1 MSASGAAARR
11 RRVLDLGVQDWF
23 RLVFAAIGV
32 LAVTAAV
39 LVAWLTAQTRG
50 TSNELVNS
58 ILPAQ
63 VQAYR
68 LQGALVDQETG
79 VRGYGLT
86 GDVRFLQPYTTG
98 LATERAAAAQLRVLI
113 SGKKLLTADLA
124 RIERAARAWRAG
136 YAVPSI
142 NKARRGPLTGNDLT
156 LLDQGK
162 NAFDRLRVLF
172 AAQNAH
178 LSAATLADRAALGRA
193 RVFQNWVYVAI
204 LVVFLLA
211 AAALAVLLDRTVIRP
226 LHRLRTAS
234 DEVAAGDYSHHI
246 QPAGPADLWALSA
259 AVEGMRSELVAAL
272 EASRAAQAVAARQAV
287 DLDAQAAEL
296 RRSNAELEQFAYV
309 ASHDL
314 QEPLRKV
321 ASFCQ
326 LLEKRY
332 SDQLDERGLRY
343 IDFAVDGAKRMQ
355 VLINDLLTFSRV
367 GRASDVL
374 RPVPLDEPL
383 DAAVSALS
391 AVIEETSA
399 IIERP
404 GPLPPVMGDATLLG
418 MLWQNLIGNAIKFR
432 AADRTPVIQ
441 ITADEQPDGGWQ
453 IGVAD
458 NGIGVPAEFA
468 EKIFIIF
475 QRLHARDAYPGTG
488 IGLALCKRIVEQ
500 HGGEM
505 FLDTSYPGGTRIYF
519 TLPAAAAGPP
529 DRAEIIGT
537 LTLAGPARPA
547 PLPPAWLRPARLRP
561 ARARTRR
568 TPPPAPKG
576 HHMCDME
583 QIEVLLV
590 EDDAGDELM
599 TREAFEDNK
608 IRNRLHVARDGEEA
622 LDFLYRRGA
631 HADAPAADLVLL
643 DLNLPKYDGRQILE
657 QIKTD
662 PELSHVPVVIL
673 TTSSS
678 EEDILRSYKLHAN
691 AYVTKPVDVDQFIAA
706 VRQIDEFFVSV
717 VKLPKR

>member
-1 MSASGAAARR
+1 MHPERR
-11 RRVLDLGVQDWF
+11 LGRPRVLELGVQDLF
-23 RLVFAAIGV
+23 RLVFAALVV
-32 LAVTAAV
+32 LAVIAAA

-50 TSNELVNS
+50 TSNELANS

-63 VQAYR
+63 AQAYR

-86 GDVRFLQPYTTG
+86 GDVRFLQPYTAG
-98 LATERAAAAQLRVLI
+98 LATEKAAAAQLRTLI
-113 SGKKLLTADLA
+113 GGKKPLTADLA
-124 RIERAARAWRAG
+124 RIERAAAAWRAG
-136 YAVPSI
+136 YAGPAISR
-142 NKARRGPLTGNDLT
+142 ARGGPLTGNDLT

-162 NAFDRLRVLF
+162 SAFDRLRVLF
-172 AAQNAH
+172 ATQNAH
-178 LSAATLADRAALGRA
+178 LAAQTVADRAALGRA
-193 RVFQNWVYVAI
+193 RVFQNWVYAAI
-204 LVVFLLA
+204 LVIFLLA

-226 LHRLRTAS
+226 LHRLRAAS
-234 DEVAAGDYSHHI
+234 DEVAEGDYSHHI
-246 QPAGPADLWALSA
+246 QPSGPADLWALAA
-259 AVEGMRSELVAAL
+259 AVEGMRAELVTAL
-272 EASRAAQAVAARQAV
+272 EASRAAQAV
-287 DLDAQAAEL
+287 LDAQAAEL

-332 SDQLDERGLRY
+332 RDQLDERGLKY

-367 GRASDVL
+367 GRASDV
-374 RPVPLDEPL
+374 REPVPLDAPL
-383 DAAVSALS
+383 DAATTALS
-391 AVIEETSA
+391 AAIEETSA
-399 IIERP
+399 VIERP
-404 GPLPPVMGDATLLG
+404 GPLPEVMGDPTLLG

-432 AADRTPVIQ
+432 AADRTPVIR
-441 ITADEQPDGGWQ
+441 ITADEQADGGWQ

-458 NGIGVPAEFA
+458 NGIGVPPEFA

-505 FLDTSYPGGTRIYF
+505 FLDTTYSGGTRIYF
-519 TLPAAAAGPP
+519 TLPGPGGPP
-529 DRAEIIGT
+529 G
-537 LTLAGPARPA
+537 
-547 PLPPAWLRPARLRP
+547 RPARGHRHPHASRP
-561 ARARTRR
+561 VQPGPGRART
-568 TPPPAPKG
+568 PAPAPKG
-576 HHMCDME
+576 QRMCDLE

-590 EDDAGDELM
+590 EDDPGDELM

-631 HADAPAADLVLL
+631 HADAPPADLILL

-657 QIKTD
+657 QIKSD
-662 PELSHVPVVIL
+662 PELAHVPVVIL

-691 AYVTKPVDVDQFIAA
+691 AYVTKPVDVDQFISA

>member
-1 MSASGAAARR
+1 VSASGPAARR
-11 RRVLDLGVQDWF
+11 PGVLELGVQDWF
-23 RLVFAAIGV
+23 RLVFAALGV
-32 LAVTAAV
+32 LAVIAAV

-63 VQAYR
+63 AQAYR

-86 GDVRFLQPYTTG
+86 GDVRFLQPYTAG
-98 LATERAAAAQLRVLI
+98 LATEKAAAAQLRAVI
-113 SGKKLLTADLA
+113 GGKKLLTADLA
-124 RIERAARAWRAG
+124 RLERAARAWRAG
-136 YAVPSI
+136 YAVPTV
-142 NKARRGPLTGNDLT
+142 NQARRGPLSGGDLT

-162 NAFDRLRVLF
+162 AAFDRLRVLF
-172 AAQNAH
+172 ATQNTH
-178 LSAATLADRAALGRA
+178 LAGQAVADRAALGRA
-193 RVFQNWVYVAI
+193 RVFQNWVYVSI

-226 LHRLRTAS
+226 LHRLRADS
-234 DEVAAGDYSHHI
+234 DEVAGGDYSHHI
-246 QPAGPADLWALSA
+246 QPSGPADLWALSV
-259 AVEGMRSELVAAL
+259 AVEGMRSELVTAL
-272 EASRAAQAVAARQAV
+272 DASRAAQSA
-287 DLDAQAAEL
+287 LDAQAAEL

-332 SDQLDERGLRY
+332 RDKLDERGLKY

-374 RPVPLDEPL
+374 EPVPLDVPL
-383 DAAVSALS
+383 NAATTALS

-399 IIERP
+399 VIEHP
-404 GPLPPVMGDATLLG
+404 GSLPEVMGDATLLG

-432 AADRTPVIQ
+432 AADRTPVIR
-441 ITADEQPDGGWQ
+441 ITADEQPDGGWR

-468 EKIFIIF
+468 EKVFVIF

-505 FLDTSYPGGTRIYF
+505 FLDTTYSGGTRMYF
-519 TLPAAAAGPP
+519 TLPAPGTPAAHPP

-537 LTLAGPARPA
+537 LTLAGPGPGEQNTSTSPEGTTHVRPGTD
-547 PLPPAWLRPARLRP
+547 RSPAR
-561 ARARTRR
+561 
-568 TPPPAPKG
+568 
-576 HHMCDME
+576 
-583 QIEVLLV
+583 
-590 EDDAGDELM
+590 
-599 TREAFEDNK
+599 
-608 IRNRLHVARDGEEA
+608 
-622 LDFLYRRGA
+622 RG
-631 HADAPAADLVLL
+631 
-643 DLNLPKYDGRQILE
+643 
-657 QIKTD
+657 
-662 PELSHVPVVIL
+662 
-673 TTSSS
+673 
-678 EEDILRSYKLHAN
+678 
-691 AYVTKPVDVDQFIAA
+691 
-706 VRQIDEFFVSV
+706 
-717 VKLPKR
+717 

>member
-1 MSASGAAARR
+1 MSASGAVARR
-11 RRVLDLGVQDWF
+11 PRALDLGVQDWF
-23 RLVFAAIGV
+23 RLVFAALGI
-32 LAVTAAV
+32 LAMLAAV
-39 LVAWLTAQTRG
+39 LIAWLTTQTRG

-63 VQAYR
+63 AQAYR

-86 GDVRFLQPYTTG
+86 GDVRFLQPYTAG
-98 LATERAAAAQLRVLI
+98 LATEQAAAVQLRALI
-113 SGKKLLTADLA
+113 GGKKLLMADLA
-124 RIERAARAWRAG
+124 RIERAAQAWRAG

-142 NKARRGPLTGNDLT
+142 SRARSGPLTGNDLT

-162 NAFDRLRVLF
+162 AAFDRLRVLW
-172 AAQNAH
+172 AVQNAH
-178 LSAATLADRAALGRA
+178 LSAAAVADRAALGRA
-193 RVFQNWVYVAI
+193 RVFQNWVYVAT
-204 LVVFLLA
+204 LMVFLLA
-211 AAALAVLLDRTVIRP
+211 AGALAVLLDRTIIRP
-226 LHRLRTAS
+226 LHRLRAAS
-234 DEVAAGDYSHHI
+234 DEVAGGDYSHHI
-246 QPAGPADLWALSA
+246 QPSGPADLWALSA

-332 SDQLDERGLRY
+332 SDQLDERGLKY

-374 RPVPLDEPL
+374 ASVPLGEPL

-399 IIERP
+399 VIERA
-404 GPLPPVMGDATLLG
+404 GPLPEVMGDATLLG

-432 AADRTPVIQ
+432 AADRTPVIR
-441 ITADEQPDGGWQ
+441 ITTDEQPDGGWQ

-468 EKIFIIF
+468 KKIFIIF
-475 QRLHARDAYPGTG
+475 QRLHPRDAYPGTG

-500 HGGEM
+500 HGGQM
-505 FLDTSYPGGTRIYF
+505 FLDTTYSGGTRIYF
-519 TLPAAAAGPP
+519 TLPAAAARPP

-537 LTLAGPARPA
+537 LTLAGPASPE
-547 PLPPAWLRPARLRP
+547 PARQASPGPASMDPSGPDLGEQNTSTSPEGTPHVRPGTDRSP
-561 ARARTRR
+561 AR
-568 TPPPAPKG
+568 
-576 HHMCDME
+576 
-583 QIEVLLV
+583 
-590 EDDAGDELM
+590 
-599 TREAFEDNK
+599 
-608 IRNRLHVARDGEEA
+608 
-622 LDFLYRRGA
+622 RG
-631 HADAPAADLVLL
+631 
-643 DLNLPKYDGRQILE
+643 
-657 QIKTD
+657 
-662 PELSHVPVVIL
+662 
-673 TTSSS
+673 
-678 EEDILRSYKLHAN
+678 
-691 AYVTKPVDVDQFIAA
+691 
-706 VRQIDEFFVSV
+706 
-717 VKLPKR
+717 